1 MNVPDHIPNAY
12 ARRLAQRV
20 AGYLRRRYGATKVAL
35 FGSLAIGCYNPDF
48 SDIDVYFEGV
58 RDTLIADAK
67 ADCKRNFGL
76 TDSSG
81 RVRVHCV
88 SASEVPVELRGEIL
102 RGAEEL

>member
-1 MNVPDHIPNAY
+1 MNVPDHMPNAY

-20 AGYLRRRYGATKVAL
+20 AGYLKRRYGATKVAL

-58 RDTLIADAK
+58 REPLVADAM
-67 ADCKRNFGL
+67 ADCKRNFGV

-81 RVRVHCV
+81 RTRVHYVC
-88 SASEVPVELRGEIL
+88 ASEVSGSVRGEIL